1 MNDIIATMTIFG
13 QLPSLKNRRR
23 LILGKGNRR
32 PMIIK
37 SRDAMDYER
46 AFLMAIPQRIRVGYA
61 GPVSIKVRVW
71 YRSRRNDLSTELL
84 FDLIAKAGIIANDRQ
99 IMHCECWK
107 GLSKESPRVHFTM
120 KKWKESTEPSASGGR
135 RNAWAD
141 WASLKE
147 RSSNRG
153 QPYPNNGRI
162 SKDLPGRLHFY
173 TTTGTTVRVDAGKSA
188 DPRQIRVW

>member
-46 AFLMAIPQRIRVGYA
+46 AFLMAIPQRMRVGYA

-135 RNAWAD
+135 R
-141 WASLKE
+141 
-147 RSSNRG
+147 
-153 QPYPNNGRI
+153 
-162 SKDLPGRLHFY
+162 
-173 TTTGTTVRVDAGKSA
+173 SA
-188 DPRQIRVW
+188 RTN